1 MSHHFTFA
9 RSCALALLVGG
20 SVTMAHIVTAQT
32 GAAPERRAA
41 AAKSGVPRTSDGR
54 PDLQGVWSFESATP
68 VQRPAEYANR
78 AGWTDG
84 ETEPFLKTIRRG
96 GCRFV
101 KCDGSAEGRFES
113 AYDDTWYAAG
123 SKLADNRTSLVVDPP
138 DGKIPPLTA
147 EAQKTVA
154 SIRALDRGRAA
165 LDGPEQATLTDRC
178 IIGFNSGRPMNPSA
192 YNNNVQILQ
201 TASHVVIFNEMIHSA
216 RIVPLDGR
224 PHPSANV
231 RLWVGDS
238 RGRWEGDTL
247 VVETTNFR
255 RDSQVGPG
263 GSTSTA
269 PENLRLI
276 ERFTRTD
283 ANTLQYEYTMN
294 DPRTWT
300 KPWTVRIPMRNSSDP
315 IYEYACHEG
324 NYSMANRLSAAR
336 AAEGKTQNRR
346 KND

>member
-1 MSHHFTFA
+1 MNHQLKLASSF
-9 RSCALALLVGG
+9 ALAVLVGG
-20 SVTMAHIVTAQT
+20 SVIVDRSVTAQT
-32 GAAPERRAA
+32 GAEPRRSAA
-41 AAKSGVPRTSDGR
+41 AGKSVPRTPDGR

-68 VQRPAEYANR
+68 LQRPPQYADKAVLTDAETKA
-78 AGWTDG
+78 
-84 ETEPFLKTIRRG
+84 FLTSLPQG

-101 KCDGSAEGRFES
+101 KCDGSAEGRLES

-138 DGKIPPLTA
+138 DGKIPPLTP
-147 EAQKTVA
+147 EAQKKVA
-154 SIRALDRGRAA
+154 EVRALDRGRAA

-178 IIGFNSGRPMNPSA
+178 IIGFNSGPPMTPSA
-192 YNNNVQILQ
+192 YNNNVQITQ
-201 TASHVVIFNEMIHSA
+201 TPNYVVIFNEMVHSA

-263 GSTSTA
+263 GNTSTA

-336 AAEGKTQNRR
+336 AGDGKARNQR

>member
-1 MSHHFTFA
+1 MSHHLTFA

-68 VQRPAEYANR
+68 LQRPPEFANK
-78 AGWTDG
+78 AVLTDA
-84 ETEPFLKTIRRG
+84 ETETFLKTIPSG

-101 KCDGSAEGRFES
+101 KCDGSAEGRLES

-178 IIGFNSGRPMNPSA
+178 IIGFNSGPPMNPSA

-224 PHPSANV
+224 PHLSSSV

-238 RGRWEGDTL
+238 RGRWDGDTL

-269 PENLRLI
+269 PESIRLV
-276 ERFTRTD
+276 ERFTRTGAD
-283 ANTLQYEYTMN
+283 RLQYEYTMN

-300 KPWTVRIPMRNSSDP
+300 KPWTVRFPMRSNSEH
-315 IYEYACHEG
+315 IFEYACHEG
-324 NYSMANRLSAAR
+324 NYSMANRLAAAR
-336 AAEGKTQNRR
+336 AGDGKARNQ
-346 KND
+346 KKD